1 MTTSSSQVNS
11 KRAIKRKLDESVLQ
25 KARAAL
31 GLPLESRDDDEK
43 DEQSD
48 QPSLKWRKPRHN
60 TAEGQLYMQNK
71 QKRKLEEDKERKV
84 QTPRSSLASSLKK
97 TEKKSKKKRK
107 SKKKKADDESG
118 PSTSIEQSKNPESEQ
133 RHAMEAISYL
143 QLWAA
148 NRDHWKFEKRKQT
161 WLLKN
166 CLNASLID
174 DKRFELLLEY
184 AASVK
189 GAARKATLD
198 EMQSIVKK
206 NEIFVDNE
214 KKIDSQDEEGSA
226 TDVMYERARQVIQML
241 GD

>member
-1 MTTSSSQVNS
+1 MTTPSSQVNS

-31 GLPLESRDDDEK
+31 GLPLESRDDDDK
-43 DEQSD
+43 DQRVDE
-48 QPSLKWRKPRHN
+48 PSLKWRKPRHN
-60 TAEGQLYMQNK
+60 TVEGQLYMKNK
-71 QKRKLEEDKERKV
+71 LKRKLEEEKESK
-84 QTPRSSLASSLKK
+84 TGTLRSSSTSSQKK
-97 TEKKSKKKRK
+97 NNEKKHKKKRK
-107 SKKKKADDESG
+107 SKKKKNDEDG
-118 PSTSIEQSKNPESEQ
+118 PSTLMEQSKNPESEL

-166 CLNASLID
+166 CLNATLID
-174 DKRFELLLEY
+174 DKRFEILLEY
-184 AASVK
+184 VASVK

-206 NEIFVDNE
+206 NEMRSNSTE
-214 KKIDSQDEEGSA
+214 QIDSQNVEESE